1 MKSGNIKI
9 HTTEG
14 IHTVLFN
21 KPANCYDYTAL
32 VIDEALM
39 EGK

>member
-9 HTTEG
+9 HTTEE
-14 IHTVLFN
+14 IQTVLLN
-21 KPANCYDYTAL
+21 KPANCYDYIAL
-32 VIDEALM
+32 VIDESLM